1 MIHNKIIALIFFLC
15 TSIGLY
21 AQVSGTYCLAA
32 LYEGRYYVAENT
44 LEGSNSYF
52 KVLKTGEING
62 VIVIDN
68 EKEKYCWSIE
78 YNTENQT
85 ATIKNTDDKYLS
97 INSNSEDKKTPASL
111 ITKPFVFKIID
122 GEFHTNTKEDYPRAF
137 AYNKAYPRMASYTV
151 SNSYPPAKAYP
162 ITEGYFREIA
172 VSQDGY
178 KYGTICLPSD
188 VAADKVKGATF
199 YEIVGKQMNG
209 SVVQSI
215 VLEEVSG
222 GLTAGKAYV
231 FKATSDIV
239 AAYSGNKT
247 TEPVNANGF
256 CGVLDGTKSISE
268 AESGMYY
275 GIASNMVQK
284 LTTGASIPA
293 NRAYIDMSSVPE
305 YNEQTSNQTKHRMVF
320 KVQNGATSIK
330 AETVGTTSTTYNING
345 VKTPTPMQGLHIING
360 KKILKR

>member
-1 MIHNKIIALIFFLC
+1 MVHNKIIALIFFLC

-21 AQVSGTYCLAA
+21 AQVSGIYCLAA
-32 LYEGRYYVAENT
+32 LYDGRYYVAENSI
-44 LEGSNSYF
+44 EGKNTYF
-52 KVLKTGEING
+52 KVLKTGIING
-62 VIVIDN
+62 GII
-68 EKEKYCWSIE
+68 IP
-78 YNTENQT
+78 ENQT
-85 ATIKNTDDKYLS
+85 ANYTWYIEYKASGTASIKKEDEYKFINFKDNTTNTEIILESTKYS
-97 INSNSEDKKTPASL
+97 FKVDMG
-111 ITKPFVFKIID
+111 VFKS
-122 GEFHTNTKEDYPRAF
+122 KETSRAIAYYPE
-137 AYNKAYPRMASYTV
+137 YNKIASYDATE
-151 SNSYPPAKAYP
+151 NRPPAKAYP
-162 ITEGYFREIA
+162 ITEGYFREIT

-209 SVVQSI
+209 SDVQSI

-222 GLTAGKAYV
+222 GLEAGKAYV

-247 TEPVNANGF
+247 AEPVNDKGF

-268 AESGMYY
+268 AENGMYY
-275 GIASNMVQK
+275 GIASNTVQK

-305 YNEQTSNQTKHRMVF
+305 YNEQTSNQTKNRMVF
-320 KVQNGATSIK
+320 KVQDGATSIK

-345 VKTPTPMQGLHIING
+345 VKTPTPIQGLHIING